1 MDAQQAGIGE
11 IKYYDKGRKQ
21 GVIAPF
27 DKATKRGALTA
38 EAAAQQS
45 ASTDLYF
52 RITDDW
58 LAANLREGQL
68 VQFIKEETEVGLVE
82 AKEITVLSEK

>member
-38 EAAAQQS
+38 EDAAQRS

-52 RITDDW
+52 RITDDG
-58 LAANLREGQL
+58 LAANLRVGQL
-68 VQFIKEETEVGLVE
+68 VQFMKEETDIGTE
-82 AKEITVLSEK
+82 AKDITVLSEK